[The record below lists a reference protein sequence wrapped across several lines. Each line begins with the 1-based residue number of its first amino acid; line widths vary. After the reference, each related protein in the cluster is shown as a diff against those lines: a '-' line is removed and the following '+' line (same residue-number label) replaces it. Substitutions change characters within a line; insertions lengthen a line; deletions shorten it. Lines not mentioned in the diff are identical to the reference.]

1 MKKVSLSKMK
11 CAALFAMMFFSY
23 QGMAQ
28 NASLYIGD
36 NCKIYRILTSK
47 NEWDMQVAH
56 LVTDEQNPSVKYPMA
71 DKITLIRAKIGSE
84 MITNIKTSEYGNYV
98 EFYDVVENCFKIF
111 ESRFHIAKNG
121 SCLYL
126 VHHVSFIE
134 EYGYTITTDLEI
146 ADDFQIIY
154 YHKDASETGDKI
166 YIKNNGILS
175 RYTFDDIK
183 NNTSVNSPKVDDRED
198 ATYSIDGKKVQTP
211 HNGIFVKGDK
221 KVIIK

>member
-28 NASLYIGD
+28 TASQYIGE
-36 NCKIYRILTSK
+36 NCKIYPNVTGSPYT
-47 NEWDMQVAH
+47 MMVAH

-71 DKITLIRAKIGSE
+71 DKITNIIRSENGSE
-84 MITNIKTSEYGNYV
+84 MKTKILTSKYGNYV
-98 EFYDVVENCFKIF
+98 EFYDIRDKSFKIYGYSF
-111 ESRFHIAKNG
+111 AFTKNG
-121 SCLYL
+121 NSLYF
-126 VHHVSFIE
+126 VCHNTSSFK
-134 EYGYTITTDLEI
+134 EYKIYTITTELEI

-154 YHKDASETGDKI
+154 YSYSANECI

-175 RYTFDDIK
+175 AYFLHDLPY
-183 NNTSVNSPKVDDRED
+183 TSVNSPKVDEIED

-221 KVIIK
+221 KVMIK

>member
-28 NASLYIGD
+28 NASLYVGE
-36 NCKIYRILTSK
+36 NCKIYPDATVYGYTMMI
-47 NEWDMQVAH
+47 AH
-56 LVTDEQNPSVKYPMA
+56 LVADEQNPSIKYPMA
-71 DKITLIRAKIGSE
+71 DKITLISSKNGSE
-84 MITNIKTSEYGNYV
+84 METKVLTSEYGNYV
-98 EFYDVVENCFKIF
+98 EFYDIKNNIFKIYAM
-111 ESRFHIAKNG
+111 RYAIIKNG
-121 SCLYL
+121 SSLYL
-126 VHHVSFIE
+126 ISHSRFSFE
-134 EYGYTITTDLEI
+134 ESVIYTITTDLEI
-146 ADDFQIIY
+146 ADDFQIINY
-154 YHKDASETGDKI
+154 NDGECI

-175 RYTFDDIK
+175 EYYVKDLQYTYI
-183 NNTSVNSPKVDDRED
+183 NSPKVDDRED